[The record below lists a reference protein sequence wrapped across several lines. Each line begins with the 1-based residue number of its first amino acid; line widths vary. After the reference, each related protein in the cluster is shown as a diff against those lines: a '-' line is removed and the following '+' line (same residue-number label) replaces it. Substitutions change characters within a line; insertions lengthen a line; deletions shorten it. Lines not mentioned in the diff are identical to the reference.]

1 MVHGWLVNE
10 GSRKPFCTRGSRPAT
25 TSVFSRNTEGSDE
38 DVPVRA
44 RLALG
49 AAPRAARAGLS
60 LYCTPLVERPGSGL
74 ARRMSHQRY
83 SQRFYLFFLE
93 TRHDFST
100 YKTTESGSYRI
111 ESGVPVAGPVVRRSV

>member
-1 MVHGWLVNE
+1 MDGALTKDLVN
-10 GSRKPFCTRGSRPAT
+10 RFARADRGQRRLLS
-25 TSVFSRNTEGSDE
+25 SVFSCNTEGSDE

-111 ESGVPVAGPVVRRSV
+111 ESGVPVAGRLRSV